1 MKYNTYLSVLF
12 IFSFLVG
19 TSQEILT
26 KNDAVSLALNNNYGI
41 LIAKNNLKIAENNT
55 SVLNTGYLPKIAVS
69 SGAGYSNTT
78 SELTNQLGVE
88 TNTDNAE
95 SKSLTASIGL
105 NYLLFDGFGRA
116 FNYKKLKESFNF
128 TELQARSI
136 IENTITDVF
145 YSYYDVAQLTE
156 DTLNISESLKISKQ
170 RLKRVQYAFE
180 YGQNTKLQVLN
191 AEVDVN
197 NDSIRYINTQRLL
210 ANSKRDLIKSSFSKC
225 L

>member
-95 SKSLTASIGL
+95 SKS
-105 NYLLFDGFGRA
+105 
-116 FNYKKLKESFNF
+116 
-128 TELQARSI
+128 
-136 IENTITDVF
+136 
-145 YSYYDVAQLTE
+145 
-156 DTLNISESLKISKQ
+156 
-170 RLKRVQYAFE
+170 
-180 YGQNTKLQVLN
+180 
-191 AEVDVN
+191 
-197 NDSIRYINTQRLL
+197 
-210 ANSKRDLIKSSFSKC
+210 
-225 L
+225 